1 MITEDK
7 VTEVFCI
14 ADDFCKFFDAMKAK
28 YTLKPIGK
36 YCCPLNFKM
45 TRFSYPQR
53 PSIGVAD
60 FFLEK

>member
-1 MITEDK
+1 MNNNLNNLLSELSQ
-7 VTEVFCI
+7 CI
-14 ADDFCKFFDAMKAK
+14 LDSSYGFIID
-28 YTLKPIGK
+28 YW
-36 YCCPLNFKM
+36 CPLNFKM